1 MQNATKITALVYHD
15 IVPGAHYEISG
26 FQSPDANI
34 YKVDAAE
41 FREHLREIARRRGV
55 AVRMDAKLAG
65 NSRPLLLTFDDG
77 GSSAVSHTAEILAE
91 FGWPAHFFVVTDRI
105 GAPGFLDAEQIRDLR
120 RMGHVVGSH
129 TCSHPSLIS
138 RLPDADLMRE
148 WRDSKRR
155 LEDILG
161 EKVEAGSVPEGDCTR
176 RVAAAAAAAGLRF
189 LFTSDPVISIDR
201 VDGCRVFGRFSV
213 ARGTDSRRVGEIVS
227 QRLGLRLGGYL
238 YWNGK
243 KLLRAV
249 FGPLWLDI
257 RKRILARR
265 AS

>member
-1 MQNATKITALVYHD
+1 LRNAKKIIALAYHD
-15 IVPGAHYEISG
+15 IVPGARYEISG

-34 YKVDAAE
+34 YKVDAGE
-41 FREHLREIARRRGV
+41 FREHLLEIMRRRGV
-55 AVRMDAKLAG
+55 AVRLDATLAG
-65 NSRPLLLTFDDG
+65 QGKPLLLTFDDG
-77 GSSAVSHTAEILAE
+77 GSSAVSPTAEILAE

-105 GAPGFLDAEQIRDLR
+105 GDPGFLNPEQIRDLR

-138 RLPDADLMRE
+138 RLPDADLVRE

-161 EKVEAGSVPEGDCTR
+161 EKVEAGAVPEGDYTR
-176 RVAAAAAAAGLRF
+176 RVGAAAAAAGLRF
-189 LFTSDPVISIDR
+189 LFTSDPVISIGR

-213 ARGTDSRRVGEIVS
+213 PRGTDSRRVGEMVS
-227 QRLGLRLGGYL
+227 QRLGLRVRSGL

-243 KLLRAV
+243 KLLR
-249 FGPLWLDI
+249 D
-257 RKRILARR
+257 RK
-265 AS
+265 SVV